1 MMGVDFIQ
9 SFLPNLPAK
18 LKNKSRLQANKLI
31 CGLML
36 QLQNISLT
44 QFKNYPLQQFSF
56 TKKVV
61 GICGNNGIGKT
72 NLLDAIYYLCFTKS
86 YFTNGDGL
94 CVMQGRQ
101 GFRVSGKM
109 MIASV
114 LRGDTNHGERETNHG
129 GAEAMVRVPTNHND
143 AGNLTITCIV
153 RETGKKEFTVNDELY
168 TRTSKHIGR
177 LPCVIIAPDD
187 VELIL
192 GGSEERRRF
201 IDTLLCQLSPDYLQ
215 QLIDYN
221 KLLQQRNS
229 LLKRFAEQGRTDASL
244 LEVLNDQLG
253 SRGQFIYVTRQSFL
267 QTFLPQVAAHYHA
280 IAQQDETVELRYRS
294 QLHEQPMNQLLAQS
308 ITKDMA
314 LQRTTTGTHR
324 DDLELLLSNQ
334 PFKQIASQGQR
345 KSLLFALKLT
355 EFETLQQQKGFAP
368 ILLLDDVFEKLDAG
382 RMENLLKEVCIE
394 KGGQVFITDTHRER
408 LEKNLAAIGAD
419 FEIIEI

>member
-1 MMGVDFIQ
+1 
-9 SFLPNLPAK
+9 
-18 LKNKSRLQANKLI
+18 
-31 CGLML
+31 ML

-44 QFKNYPLQQFSF
+44 QFKNYPHQQFSF

-86 YFTNGDGL
+86 YFTTGDGL

-101 GFRVSGKM
+101 GFRVSGNM
-109 MIASV
+109 NIATTV
-114 LRGDTNHGERETNHG
+114 VCGDTNQG
-129 GAEAMVRVPTNHND
+129 GGRAEAMVHVATNHND
-143 AGNLTITCIV
+143 AGHLTITCIL

-201 IDTLLCQLSPDYLQ
+201 IDTLLCQLNPEYLQ

-229 LLKRFAEQGRTDASL
+229 LLKHFAEQGRTDASL
-244 LEVLNDQLG
+244 LEVLNEQL
-253 SRGQFIYVTRQSFL
+253 SNRGQYIYVTRQSFL
-267 QTFLPQVAAHYHA
+267 LTFLPQVAAHYHA
-280 IAQQDETVELRYRS
+280 IAQQDEPVELRYRS
-294 QLHEQPMNQLLAQS
+294 QLHEQPMNQLLVQS
-308 ITKDMA
+308 ISKDMA
-314 LQRTTTGTHR
+314 IQRTSTGIHR

-382 RMENLLKEVCIE
+382 RMENLLREVCIE

-408 LEKNLAAIGAD
+408 LENNLAAIGAD

>member
-1 MMGVDFIQ
+1 
-9 SFLPNLPAK
+9 
-18 LKNKSRLQANKLI
+18 
-31 CGLML
+31 ML

-44 QFKNYPLQQFSF
+44 QFKNYTHRPFAFS
-56 TKKVV
+56 KKIV

-101 GFRVSGKM
+101 GFRVSGTMSIVKV
-109 MIASV
+109 ATV
-114 LRGDTNHGERETNHG
+114 VRGDTNHGGRDTNQGDEGMVFRGDTNHG
-129 GAEAMVRVPTNHND
+129 GVGKEAMVRVPTNHND
-143 AGNLTITCIV
+143 AGHLTITCIL

-168 TRTSKHIGR
+168 SRTSKHIGR

-201 IDTLLCQLSPDYLQ
+201 IDTLLCQLNPEYLQ

-244 LEVLNDQLG
+244 LEVMNDQL
-253 SRGQFIYVTRQSFL
+253 SNRGHFIYTTRQSFL

-280 IAQQDETVELRYRS
+280 IAQQDEPVELRYRS
-294 QLHEQPMNQLLAQS
+294 QLHEQPMNQLLVQTIA
-308 ITKDMA
+308 KDMA

-408 LEKNLAAIGAD
+408 LEKNLTAIGAD

>member
-1 MMGVDFIQ
+1 
-9 SFLPNLPAK
+9 
-18 LKNKSRLQANKLI
+18 
-31 CGLML
+31 ML

-44 QFKNYPLQQFSF
+44 QFKNYPHQQFSF

-86 YFTNGDGL
+86 YFTTGDGL

-101 GFRVSGKM
+101 GFRVSGNM
-109 MIASV
+109 NIATTV
-114 LRGDTNHGERETNHG
+114 VCGDTNQG
-129 GAEAMVRVPTNHND
+129 GGRAEAMVHVPTNHND
-143 AGNLTITCIV
+143 AGHLTITCIL

-201 IDTLLCQLSPDYLQ
+201 IDTLLCQLNPEYLQ

-229 LLKRFAEQGRTDASL
+229 LLKHFAEQGRTDASL
-244 LEVLNDQLG
+244 LEVLNEQL
-253 SRGQFIYVTRQSFL
+253 SNRGQYIYVTRQSFL
-267 QTFLPQVAAHYHA
+267 LTFLPQVAAHYHA
-280 IAQQDETVELRYRS
+280 IAQQDEPVELRYRS
-294 QLHEQPMNQLLAQS
+294 QLHEQPMNQLLVQS
-308 ITKDMA
+308 ISKDMA
-314 LQRTTTGTHR
+314 IQRTSTGIHR

-382 RMENLLKEVCIE
+382 RMENLLRELCIE

-408 LEKNLAAIGAD
+408 LENNLAAIGAD

>member
-1 MMGVDFIQ
+1 
-9 SFLPNLPAK
+9 
-18 LKNKSRLQANKLI
+18 
-31 CGLML
+31 ML

-44 QFKNYPLQQFSF
+44 QFKNYPQQQFSF
-56 TKKVV
+56 TRKVV

-109 MIASV
+109 SIAAAV
-114 LRGDTNHGERETNHG
+114 VRGDTNHGGRNTNHGKEETNHGKEDTNHGGG
-129 GAEAMVRVPTNHND
+129 GAEAMVRVPTNQND
-143 AGNLTITCIV
+143 AGHLTITCIL

-168 TRTSKHIGR
+168 SRTSKHIGR
-177 LPCVIIAPDD
+177 LPCVMIAPDD

-201 IDTLLCQLSPDYLQ
+201 IDTLLCQLNPEYLQ

-229 LLKRFAEQGRTDASL
+229 LLKRFAEKGRTDASL
-244 LEVLNDQLG
+244 LEVMNDQL
-253 SRGQFIYVTRQSFL
+253 SNRGQFIYVTRQSFL

-280 IAQQDETVELRYRS
+280 IAQQDEPVELRYRS
-294 QLHEQPMNQLLAQS
+294 QLHEQPMSQLLAQS
-308 ITKDMA
+308 IVKDMA
-314 LQRTTTGTHR
+314 IQRTSTGIHR

-382 RMENLLKEVCIE
+382 RMENLLREVCIE

-408 LEKNLAAIGAD
+408 LENNLAAIGAD

>member
-1 MMGVDFIQ
+1 
-9 SFLPNLPAK
+9 
-18 LKNKSRLQANKLI
+18 
-31 CGLML
+31 ML

-44 QFKNYPLQQFSF
+44 QFKNYTHRPFAFS
-56 TKKVV
+56 KKIV

-86 YFTNGDGL
+86 YFTNSDGL
-94 CVMQGRQ
+94 CVMQGSQ

-109 MIASV
+109 MITASAV
-114 LRGDTNHGERETNHG
+114 GGETNHGGEGVVFRGDTNHGGR
-129 GAEAMVRVPTNHND
+129 D
-143 AGNLTITCIV
+143 AGHLTITCIL

-177 LPCVIIAPDD
+177 LPCVMIAPDD

-201 IDTLLCQLSPDYLQ
+201 IDTLLCQLDPEYLQ

-244 LEVLNDQLG
+244 LEVMNDQL
-253 SRGQFIYVTRQSFL
+253 SNRGQFIYTTRQSFL
-267 QTFLPQVAAHYHA
+267 QTFLLQVAAHYHA
-280 IAQQDETVELRYRS
+280 IAQQDEPVELRYRS
-294 QLHEQPMNQLLAQS
+294 QLHEQPMNQLLVQTIA
-308 ITKDMA
+308 KDMA

-355 EFETLQQQKGFAP
+355 EFETLQKQKGFAP

-394 KGGQVFITDTHRER
+394 KSGQVFITDTHRER
-408 LEKNLAAIGAD
+408 LEKNLTAIGAD